1 MSINEINA
9 EAKESLRKYFK
20 NSQDVKHEN
29 EARKELTKEEIFESV
44 VGEIKESEMKLEQRN
59 QMRNTLQQDAKEAF
73 EKVCGKKSEAK
84 EVEHMTLEGMKKEL
98 KEKYQLDISNQ
109 FGKEMH
115 LMCNLSD
122 LVEEHGIQQ
131 GMKRGVQSGI

>member
-1 MSINEINA
+1 MSINKINA

-44 VGEIKESEMKLEQRN
+44 AGEIKESEMKLEQRY

-73 EKVCGKKSEAK
+73 EKVCGKKSEAI
-84 EVEHMTLEGMKKEL
+84 EHMTLEGMQKEL
-98 KEKYQLDISNQ
+98 KENTKHQMEYVNSLKQNT
-109 FGKEMH
+109 M
-115 LMCNLSD
+115 NA
-122 LVEEHGIQQ
+122 
-131 GMKRGVQSGI
+131 RA

>member
-44 VGEIKESEMKLEQRN
+44 VGEINEIR
-59 QMRNTLQQDAKEAF
+59 T
-73 EKVCGKKSEAK
+73 KKSNDK
-84 EVEHMTLEGMKKEL
+84 HITTR
-98 KEKYQLDISNQ
+98 
-109 FGKEMH
+109 
-115 LMCNLSD
+115 C
-122 LVEEHGIQQ
+122 
-131 GMKRGVQSGI
+131 KRSI

>member
-29 EARKELTKEEIFESV
+29 EARKEL
-44 VGEIKESEMKLEQRN
+44 RN

-84 EVEHMTLEGMKKEL
+84 EVEHMTLEGMQKEL
-98 KEKYQLDISNQ
+98 KENTKHQMEYVNSLKQNT
-109 FGKEMH
+109 M
-115 LMCNLSD
+115 NA
-122 LVEEHGIQQ
+122 
-131 GMKRGVQSGI
+131 RA

>member
-44 VGEIKESEMKLEQRN
+44 AGEIKESEMKLEQRN

-73 EKVCGKKSEAK
+73 EKVNGFDT
-84 EVEHMTLEGMKKEL
+84 EVEHMTLEGMQKEL
-98 KEKYQLDISNQ
+98 KENTKHQMEYVNSLKQNT
-109 FGKEMH
+109 M
-115 LMCNLSD
+115 NA
-122 LVEEHGIQQ
+122 
-131 GMKRGVQSGI
+131 RA